1 MLIFLSE
8 RNLKMPKKI
17 TLVSAGALVL
27 FIALIV
33 ILINIDAKNTSS
45 PFPRKVT
52 VYLKERSEIVS
63 LDYSEFLEGCLRGFL
78 PENGDLYE
86 PQTLE
91 ALAVVVNTNALC
103 ALESRDKFENCG
115 ADFSTS
121 ELFPYVDYTDKALKS
136 SARALV
142 KTAADSAAK
151 KYLALDGKPVELEFC
166 RISSGK
172 TVPCLP
178 VMPSVNL
185 PSDALSKGYL
195 SKNAYTEREV
205 RALSEIKRLREPPEK
220 WFTEPIY
227 DEYGTLV
234 SVKICGQTITGEFI
248 KNTLGLRSAA
258 IEIRFEDDCFVFI
271 CKGWGN
277 NTGMSLA
284 AADAM
289 SRDGKTAD
297 DILAVFYNAEIKR

>member
-1 MLIFLSE
+1 MLTFSSE

-27 FIALIV
+27 FV
-33 ILINIDAKNTSS
+33 ILIIVLVNVTAKKS
-45 PFPRKVT
+45 PFPQKVT

-78 PENGDLYE
+78 PENKDLYE

-91 ALAVVVNTNALC
+91 ALAVVVNTNALY
-103 ALESRDKFENCG
+103 ALENRDNFENYG
-115 ADFSTS
+115 ADFSTG
-121 ELFPYVDYTDKALKS
+121 EMFPYTDKAVNS
-136 SARALV
+136 TARARV
-142 KTAADSAAK
+142 KTAAEGAATK
-151 KYLALDGKPVELEFC
+151 CLALDGKPVQLDFC

-172 TVPCLP
+172 TIPKLP

-185 PSDALSKGYL
+185 PSDALCKGYL
-195 SKNAYTEREV
+195 SKNAYTVNEV
-205 RALSEIKRLREPPEK
+205 RALSEIKRLREPPEE
-220 WFTEPIY
+220 WFTEPVY

-258 IEIRFEDDCFVFI
+258 IEIGFEDDCFVFI

-284 AADAM
+284 AADTM

-297 DILAVFYNAEIKR
+297 EILAVFYSAKLENA

>member
-1 MLIFLSE
+1 
-8 RNLKMPKKI
+8 MPKKI
-17 TLVSAGALVL
+17 TLVSAGALIL
-27 FIALIV
+27 FVILIV
-33 ILINIDAKNTSS
+33 ILVNVTAKKS
-45 PFPRKVT
+45 PFPQKVT

-78 PENGDLYE
+78 PKNGDLYE

-91 ALAVVVNTNALC
+91 ALAVVVNTNALYT
-103 ALESRDKFENCG
+103 LQNRDNFENYG
-115 ADFSTS
+115 ADFSTG
-121 ELFPYVDYTDKALKS
+121 ELFPYTDKAVKS
-136 SARALV
+136 SARSLV
-142 KTAADSAAK
+142 RTAAEASAK
-151 KYLALDGKPVELEFC
+151 KYLALDGKPVQLDFC

-172 TVPCLP
+172 TIPKLP
-178 VMPSVNL
+178 AMPSVNL
-185 PSDALSKGYL
+185 PSDALSKGFL
-195 SKNAYTEREV
+195 SKNAYTVNEV
-205 RALSEIKRLREPPEK
+205 RALSEIKRLREPPEE
-220 WFTEPIY
+220 WFSEPVY

-258 IEIRFEDDCFVFI
+258 IEIQFEDDCFVFI

-284 AADAM
+284 AADSM

-297 DILAVFYNAEIKR
+297 EILAVFYNAKLENA

>member
-1 MLIFLSE
+1 MLTFLSE

-27 FIALIV
+27 FVILIV
-33 ILINIDAKNTSS
+33 ILVNVTAKKS
-45 PFPRKVT
+45 PFPQKVT

-63 LDYSEFLEGCLRGFL
+63 LDYGEFLEGCLRGFL

-91 ALAVVVNTNALC
+91 ALAVVVNTNALY
-103 ALESRDKFENCG
+103 ALENRDKFENYG
-115 ADFSTS
+115 ADFSTG
-121 ELFPYVDYTDKALKS
+121 EMFPYTDKAVKS
-136 SARALV
+136 SALARV
-142 KTAADSAAK
+142 KTATEAAEK
-151 KYLALDGKPVELEFC
+151 KYLALDGKPVQLDFC

-172 TVPCLP
+172 TIPKLP
-178 VMPSVNL
+178 AMPSVNL
-185 PSDALSKGYL
+185 PSDALCKGFL
-195 SKNAYTEREV
+195 SKNAYTVNEV
-205 RALSEIKRLREPPEK
+205 RALSEIKRLREPPEE
-220 WFTEPIY
+220 WFSEPVY
-227 DEYGTLV
+227 DEYGTLL

-258 IEIRFEDDCFVFI
+258 IEIGFEDDCFVFI

-284 AADAM
+284 AADTM

-297 DILAVFYNAEIKR
+297 EILTVFYSAKLENA